1 MFKNYFSITLR
12 RIFRNKLY
20 SSINV
25 IGLALG
31 ITCLLLAVLYWRDER
46 SFDTFHVNNPNLY
59 RITSTI
65 AENKSDK
72 AETTGGTGQVQ
83 GAAFKAGVPEVKE
96 YVRLLGGGIFG
107 DVLSDKK
114 GLHLNLL
121 FTDDNFFDVFS
132 FSFLHGNPNNALT
145 EIGSAVITER
155 TAMKFFN
162 STDVLGK
169 SLRMDADPSAKRLG
183 KPMIITGVIKDPPAN
198 SSIQFD
204 VLLPF
209 RYLQLSFEDNAW
221 LNAYLGTFVV
231 LQPGADIKKVAKK
244 LNEVAATHSKEQ
256 IADHVKSF
264 GYAPQIV
271 YGLQQITDIHL
282 HPLHMNMES
291 GVVNGSDPVFSYI
304 FIGIAIFILLM
315 AAINFI
321 NISIAGSLKRAKEVG
336 VRKITGGSRYQIII
350 QFLGESA
357 VLCLMSFISA
367 MILTIIALPVFN
379 TLTDKHMV
387 LDNILTVSM
396 ITSCVGIL
404 SAIIF
409 ATGLYPAF
417 ILSNFKPVQVLYN
430 KQKTG
435 NRNILGKG
443 LVVMQFCLAIVLL
456 VATLVYYRQMDFI
469 RKKDLGY
476 NPRQVIISN
485 IPGDREAKPIEQFL
499 RNELAKEPYIQTLSF
514 GGDLGNNTTEVKI
527 KGLSIKAIHGVIDE
541 NYLSALEI
549 PLKAGENLKA
559 DMKQSVIVNEAFVK
573 AAALQHPI
581 GTVIQIGNNYSETPV
596 TIVGVAKDFHTGSLR
611 ENIQPLVM
619 FENDVYRGRII
630 MKLEKAKQQQAL
642 AALENAYKKIMPDAV
657 YQYKFLDEI
666 NAEQYVREQRWQK
679 VISIATVLALIICC
693 LGLFGLAHL
702 ATHQRIKEI
711 GVRKVLGAS
720 VNQIVFLLSS
730 DFLKLV
736 CIGFLIAAPVAWLVM
751 NKWLQDFAYRINIG
765 AGVFITA
772 GFLAVIAA
780 LTAVSFQSIKSALA
794 NPVKSLRTE

>member
-1 MFKNYFSITLR
+1 M
-12 RIFRNKLY
+12 
-20 SSINV
+20 
-25 IGLALG
+25 G

-65 AENKSDK
+65 AENKNDK

-291 GVVNGSDPVFSYI
+291 GVVNGSDPGFSYI

-357 VLCLMSFISA
+357 VLCMMSFISA

-409 ATGLYPAF
+409 ITGLYPAF

-435 NRNILGKG
+435 SRNILGKG

-456 VATLVYYRQMDFI
+456 IATLVYYRQMDFI

-527 KGLSIKAIHGVIDE
+527 KGRSIKAIHGVIDE

-666 NAEQYVREQRWQK
+666 NAEQYVREQRWQQ

-736 CIGFLIAAPVAWLVM
+736 CIGFLIATPVAWLVM

>member
-1 MFKNYFSITLR
+1 M
-12 RIFRNKLY
+12 
-20 SSINV
+20 
-25 IGLALG
+25 G

-231 LQPGADIKKVAKK
+231 LQPGADIKKVAKR
-244 LNEVAATHSKEQ
+244 LNDVAATHAKEQ

-291 GVVNGSDPVFSYI
+291 GVVNGSDPGFSYI

-357 VLCLMSFISA
+357 VLCMMSFISA

-409 ATGLYPAF
+409 ITGLYPAF

-435 NRNILGKG
+435 SRNILGKG

-456 VATLVYYRQMDFI
+456 IATLVYYRQMDFI

-527 KGLSIKAIHGVIDE
+527 KGRSIKAIHGVIDE

-666 NAEQYVREQRWQK
+666 NAEQYVREQRWQQ

>member
-1 MFKNYFSITLR
+1 M
-12 RIFRNKLY
+12 
-20 SSINV
+20 
-25 IGLALG
+25 G
-31 ITCLLLAVLYWRDER
+31 ITCLLLAVLYWKEER
-46 SFDTFHVNNPNLY
+46 SFDTFHANNPNLY

-65 AENKSDK
+65 AENKNER

-83 GAAFKAGVPEVKE
+83 GAAFKAGVPEIKD
-96 YVRLLGGGIFG
+96 YTRLLGGGIYG
-107 DVLSDKK
+107 DVLSDQKA
-114 GLHLNLL
+114 LRLNLV
-121 FTDDNFFDVFS
+121 FADDNFFSTFS
-132 FSFLHGNPNNALT
+132 FDFLRGNPNNALT

-244 LNEVAATHSKEQ
+244 LNDVAATHAKEQ

-282 HPLHMNMES
+282 NPLHMNMES
-291 GVVNGSDPVFSYI
+291 GVVKGSDPVFSYI

-387 LDNILTVSM
+387 LDNILTGSM
-396 ITSCVGIL
+396 IASCVGVL

-409 ATGLYPAF
+409 TTGLYPAF

-443 LVVMQFCLAIVLL
+443 LVVIQFSLAIVLL
-456 VATLVYYRQMDFI
+456 IATLVYYRLMNFI

-476 NPRQVIISN
+476 NPHQVIISN
-485 IPGDREAKPIEQFL
+485 IPGDREAKPIEHFL

-527 KGLSIKAIHGVIDE
+527 NGRSIKAIHGVIDE

-581 GTVIQIGNNYSETPV
+581 GTVIQIGKNYSEAPA

-611 ENIQPLVM
+611 ENIQPLIM

-630 MKLEKAKQQQAL
+630 IKFEKAKQQQAL

-666 NAEQYVREQRWQK
+666 NAEQYVREQRWQQ

-765 AGVFITA
+765 AGVFIAA

>member
-1 MFKNYFSITLR
+1 M
-12 RIFRNKLY
+12 
-20 SSINV
+20 
-25 IGLALG
+25 G

-65 AENKSDK
+65 AENKNDK

-231 LQPGADIKKVAKK
+231 LQPGTDIKKVAKK
-244 LNEVAATHSKEQ
+244 LNDVAATHAKEQ

-357 VLCLMSFISA
+357 VLCMMSFISA

-409 ATGLYPAF
+409 ITGLYPAF

-435 NRNILGKG
+435 SRNILGKG

-456 VATLVYYRQMDFI
+456 IATLVYYRQMDFI

-527 KGLSIKAIHGVIDE
+527 KGRSIKAIHGVIDE

-666 NAEQYVREQRWQK
+666 NAEQYVREQRWQQ

-736 CIGFLIAAPVAWLVM
+736 CIGFLIATPVAWLVM

>member
-1 MFKNYFSITLR
+1 M
-12 RIFRNKLY
+12 
-20 SSINV
+20 
-25 IGLALG
+25 ALG
-31 ITCLLLAVLYWRDER
+31 ITCLLLAVLYWKEER
-46 SFDTFHVNNPNLY
+46 SFDTFHANNPNLY

-65 AENKSDK
+65 AENKNER

-83 GAAFKAGVPEVKE
+83 GAAFKAGVPEIKD
-96 YVRLLGGGIFG
+96 YTRLLGGGIYG
-107 DVLSDKK
+107 DVLSDQKA
-114 GLHLNLL
+114 LRLNLV
-121 FTDDNFFDVFS
+121 FADDNFFSTFS
-132 FSFLHGNPNNALT
+132 FDFLRGNPNNALT

-244 LNEVAATHSKEQ
+244 LNDVAATHAKEQ

-282 HPLHMNMES
+282 NPLHMNMES
-291 GVVNGSDPVFSYI
+291 GVVKGSDPVFSYI

-387 LDNILTVSM
+387 LDNILTGSM
-396 ITSCVGIL
+396 IASCVGVL

-409 ATGLYPAF
+409 TTGLYPAF

-443 LVVMQFCLAIVLL
+443 LVVIQFSLAIVLL
-456 VATLVYYRQMDFI
+456 IATLVYYRLMNFI

-476 NPRQVIISN
+476 NPHQVIISN
-485 IPGDREAKPIEQFL
+485 IPGDREAKPIEHFL

-527 KGLSIKAIHGVIDE
+527 NGRSIKAIHGVIDE

-581 GTVIQIGNNYSETPV
+581 GTVIQIGKNYSEAPA

-611 ENIQPLVM
+611 ENIQPLIM

-630 MKLEKAKQQQAL
+630 IKFEKAKQQQAL

-666 NAEQYVREQRWQK
+666 NAEQYVREQRWQQ

-765 AGVFITA
+765 AGVFIAA